1 MAEGAAARSSTVT
14 RSPASAWLRAL
25 RPEQW
30 VKNLLVF
37 AALVFGL
44 KLLDVTAVLYS
55 ALAFVAFTAASC
67 AVYLLND
74 IVDLERD
81 RSHPEKAR
89 RPLAAGEISV
99 VAAGVVGILLAA
111 GALAAGAWLTP
122 ALAVVLGI
130 YIALNLAYSLA
141 LKHLVIV
148 DVLVIAIGFV
158 LRAFAGGAAIS
169 PWLVV
174 CTFMVML
181 FLALGK
187 RRAEIAA
194 LDAASEHR
202 PVHAGYRVDL
212 LDQMMTIVVAATLV
226 SYCLYTLSP
235 EVQERFGVSHLEATV
250 PLVVYGLFRYL
261 QIIRSTDQ
269 AQNPTSVLISD
280 RPILVTIVL
289 WGGLVL
295 ALLYAG
301 RT

>member
-1 MAEGAAARSSTVT
+1 
-14 RSPASAWLRAL
+14 
-25 RPEQW
+25 
-30 VKNLLVF
+30 
-37 AALVFGL
+37 
-44 KLLDVTAVLYS
+44 
-55 ALAFVAFTAASC
+55 
-67 AVYLLND
+67 
-74 IVDLERD
+74 
-81 RSHPEKAR
+81 
-89 RPLAAGEISV
+89 
-99 VAAGVVGILLAA
+99 
-111 GALAAGAWLTP
+111 
-122 ALAVVLGI
+122 
-130 YIALNLAYSLA
+130 
-141 LKHLVIV
+141 
-148 DVLVIAIGFV
+148 
-158 LRAFAGGAAIS
+158 
-169 PWLVV
+169 
-174 CTFMVML
+174 ML